1 MKRVVSGDF
10 PKSFTISVSCAS
22 GTERV
27 LKKEISRLFGIDA
40 PAINGRIEF
49 VGDALMLAKCNINL
63 RTADRVYIKT
73 GEFQTQTFDDLYSAV
88 KSVRWED
95 FIPSD
100 GNVYVDGKCVK
111 STLFAIS
118 DCQRIVKKAIA
129 DRLCAK
135 YGFTRLPETGSTYKV
150 DFYLHKDVAAFYM
163 DSSGT
168 GLHKRGYRDR
178 VGIAPIK
185 ETLASAMLLMS
196 DFYKDRPFADPFC
209 GSGTFLIEGARI
221 ALNIAAGIDR
231 KFAFNDWKNFD
242 ERYYI
247 DAKTEAKDR
256 ERRDIKPD
264 IRGFD
269 VDKKAVELTLR
280 HAERAGLKGVI
291 KAEVL
296 PVKAFKPWAECGTI
310 VTNPPYGERVY
321 DKSDA
326 ERCYKDLGNSLKG
339 FDGWSLFAITPH
351 RGFERCFG
359 RKCDREIK
367 LYNAEKECRYYFYYS
382 KKQTDKTID

>member
-1 MKRVVSGDF
+1 MKSIVSGGF
-10 PKSFTISVSCAS
+10 PESFTISVSCAS

-27 LKKEISRLFGIDA
+27 LKKELSRLFGIDA

-49 VGDALMLAKCNINL
+49 AGDPLTLAKCNIDL

-73 GEFQTQTFDDLYSAV
+73 GEFQVLTFDELYSAA

-95 FIPSD
+95 YIPPD

-111 STLFAIS
+111 SVLFAIS

-135 YGFTRLPETGSTYKV
+135 YGFNRLPETGSTYKI
-150 DFYLHKDVAAFYM
+150 DFYLFKNTASFYM

-185 ETLASAMLLMS
+185 ETLAAAMLLTS
-196 DFYKDRPFADPFC
+196 DFYKTRPFADPFC

-221 ALNIAAGIDR
+221 ALNVAAGIDR

-242 ERYYI
+242 ERYYR
-247 DAKTEAKDR
+247 DAKAEARDM
-256 ERRDIKPD
+256 ERRDVKPD

-269 VDKKAVELTLR
+269 IDKKAVALTLR
-280 HAERAGLKGVI
+280 HAERAGLKDVV
-291 KAEVL
+291 KAEVK
-296 PVKAFKPWAECGTI
+296 PVKDFKPWAESGTV

-321 DKSDA
+321 DKTDA
-326 ERCYKDLGNSLKG
+326 ERCYRELGNAMKG
-339 FDGWSLFAITPH
+339 FDGWSVFAITPH
-351 RGFERCFG
+351 KGFERFFG
-359 RKCDREIK
+359 KKCDREIK
-367 LYNAEKECRYYFYYS
+367 LYNAEKECRYYFYYP
-382 KKQTDKTID
+382 KKGEKQDD